1 MSMKM
6 ALDSPTEIDSEI
18 NLAALGLLAFKN
30 SKIQSSL
37 SPPTLSLSSLS
48 SSSSLVI
55 PSSTFRRTNGSLGS
69 QCESPTGST
78 SNTSVFTDD
87 GPVDLSTSKT
97 GGRNN
102 NKTAGDS
109 SSDQSDQSPIHSP
122 SPLSGLIP
130 HHHHN
135 HRGSESQF
143 MIAQFM
149 TDLNRIEQDPIL
161 DLVHN
166 VHALR
171 YLKSSPYSINSLIGQ
186 PSVGTINLNL
196 NHSKVNDAVN
206 HLSKSSQGRGRKRK
220 IQHSTNEITS
230 VNHPIN
236 NRKVEKLDKLIP
248 EKVQEQNQLQV
259 DDKDSMMKKVHR
271 CTFNGCDKVYGKSSH
286 LKAHLRTHTGK
297 IMFIYLFIYLFF
309 LLFNFL
315 LFNFVHVFTCTC
327 LCIALCFNF
336 S

>member
-1 MSMKM
+1 M
-6 ALDSPTEIDSEI
+6 ALDSPMEIDSEI

-37 SPPTLSLSSLS
+37 SPPTLSLSSL

-97 GGRNN
+97 GGRNKI
-102 NKTAGDS
+102 KTAGDS

-122 SPLSGLIP
+122 SPLSGLMS

-135 HRGSESQF
+135 QRGSESQF

-171 YLKSSPYSINSLIGQ
+171 FLKSSASPYSIKELIGQ

-196 NHSKVNDAVN
+196 NLSKVNDAVN

-297 IMFIYLFIYLFF
+297 IMFIYLFIYF

-315 LFNFVHVFTCTC
+315 LFAF
-327 LCIALCFNF
+327 
-336 S
+336 